1 MPISNSVM
9 TRLQYQHET
18 LSAMIEGLTEECLKR
33 RVNPGKWSAFEN
45 IAHLAAYQPVFAHRI
60 ERIGFEND
68 PAFERYL
75 AENDPLFPAYLER
88 SLAGLT
94 GTIAIDRLAIA
105 ARLKGMT
112 EPALQR
118 TGLHPHYGRLTMLEW
133 TEFFL
138 LHEAHHMFTL
148 FMLVRDL
155 RMSADPAGAG
165 L

>member
-18 LSAMIEGLTEECLKR
+18 LPAMIEGLTEERLRYRK
-33 RVNPGKWSAFEN
+33 NSGKWSAFEN
-45 IAHLAAYQPVFAHRI
+45 IAHLAAYQLVFARRI
-60 ERIGFEND
+60 ERLGSEND

-75 AENDPLFPAYLER
+75 AENDPVFPAYVGKPLT
-88 SLAGLT
+88 GLT
-94 GTIAIDRLAIA
+94 STIVIDRLAIT

-112 EPALQR
+112 ESALQR
-118 TGLHPHYGRLTMLEW
+118 TGFHAKFGRLTMIEW

-138 LHEAHHMFTL
+138 LHEAHHLFTI

-155 RMSADPAGAG
+155 RMSADQPGRG